1 MEYGF
6 KKYTPA
12 QVLTGHLKLGGSN
25 PAGERI
31 DVNSSYFTR
40 GGKPWIPVMGEFHFN
55 RYDREKWPMELRKM
69 KAGGITAVSTYLLWI
84 YHEET
89 EGEFDF
95 TGDNDIRAFV
105 EECERAGLEV
115 VLRIGPWAHGECRNG
130 GLPGLAFTKAFSVK
144 MQ

>member
-40 GGKPWIPVMGEFHFN
+40 GEKPWIPVMGEFHFS
-55 RYDREKWPMELRKM
+55 RYNREKWPVELRKM
-69 KAGGITAVSTYLLWI
+69 KAGGITTVSTYLLWI

-105 EECERAGLEV
+105 EECESAGLEV
-115 VLRIGPWAHGECRNG
+115 VLRIGPWAHGECPKRR
-130 GLPGLAFTKAFSVK
+130 LPGLAFTKAFSVK